1 MPSFRPVRDSSDP
14 DLAAAVR
21 FADVFL
27 TCVPG
32 GDDASPGW
40 RIDECRGG
48 FLLLTNGS
56 TGQMAVYNPL
66 SRALDLFPVAP
77 GEMSDGCRG
86 KCVRMDSFL
95 LPSDEAP
102 GSFRVVSVCND
113 KSRVRP
119 AVFSS
124 GTREWQILPWS
135 KRAPAQPS
143 GKKYWLRHGRQA
155 NGKLYWSHTK
165 QAYKVVLD
173 TGTMQFSFIDLP
185 EHLKGKGYLYMA
197 GEAKDGRPCIVSAAD
212 FTFFV
217 WFRGADADGVEKWM
231 LDSVIPLK
239 EEVLGAT
246 KGSVDDHRDLKVL
259 TILDGIVYLSTFET
273 FIDAATPCWYLFFC
287 LETR

>member
-1 MPSFRPVRDSSDP
+1 MASRSQQPPPPPPPKPQAPRSRTTILSLGDDLLCEIFLRLPSLPEPSPRRTRLPRLPRRRPLLPAFRRSFVALHPPPLLGFFFDYGPSATARTP

-48 FLLLTNGS
+48 FLLLTNGN
-56 TGQMAVYNPL
+56 TEQVAVYNPL

-86 KCVRMDSFL
+86 KCTRPPIVPSGVRL
-95 LPSDEAP
+95 H
-102 GSFRVVSVCND
+102 D
-113 KSRVRP
+113 KSRVRA

-124 GTREWQILPWS
+124 GHQGVANPPL
-135 KRAPAQPS
+135 PS

-173 TGTMQFSFIDLP
+173 TATMQFSFMIC
-185 EHLKGKGYLYMA
+185 
-197 GEAKDGRPCIVSAAD
+197 R
-212 FTFFV
+212 
-217 WFRGADADGVEKWM
+217 
-231 LDSVIPLK
+231 
-239 EEVLGAT
+239 
-246 KGSVDDHRDLKVL
+246 
-259 TILDGIVYLSTFET
+259 ST
-273 FIDAATPCWYLFFC
+273 
-287 LETR
+287 